1 MTRITTMILAASAT
15 LACATIAA
23 SAGAQSTPRA
33 TSAPVAGDADGAFV
47 TASRFS
53 QPTGEQLYA
62 SVCAGCHM
70 PDGRGAQGA
79 GFYPALARNQK
90 LASGGYPLYVVM
102 KGMNG
107 MPPLGEMM
115 TDRQVADVVNYVR
128 SHFGNRYRDAVTP
141 AEVQALR

>member
-1 MTRITTMILAASAT
+1 MKRFPTMILAASAT

-70 PDGRGAQGA
+70 ADGRGAVGA

-115 TDRQVADVVNYVR
+115 SDKQVADVVNYVR
-128 SHFGNRYRDAVTP
+128 SSFGNRYRDKVTP
-141 AEVQALR
+141 AEAQALR